1 MGKYSIDEATLKEV
15 ADSIR
20 AKTETTDEIPVTE
33 FASRIGDIT
42 TGVELPELT
51 KVAPANY
58 VLNGYEYIDDTGMKQ
73 TGTMLDQSG
82 MADVGLQLDPGEQY
96 TLKKGYYEE
105 TLISVSESDKVTLT
119 IHNDTSYGV
128 RVYFYDWIVE
138 QTEWYSIDSGAS
150 DNIILMPNSIV
161 VIRMDYNADADGV
174 DKWFEGSDE
183 RYYYGIVSVAGSD
196 KTITITGP

>member
-1 MGKYSIDEATLKEV
+1 MGKYSIDEATLKDV

-20 AKTETTDEIPVTE
+20 AKTEVTDEIPVTE

-51 KVAPANY
+51 KVAPVEY
-58 VLNGYEYIDDTGMKQ
+58 VLQGFEYIDRTGMKR
-73 TGTMLDQSG
+73 TGTMIDRSS
-82 MADVGLQLDPGEQY
+82 MASVGIQLAPGEQY
-96 TLKKGYYEE
+96 TLKKGYYAV
-105 TLISVSESDKVTLT
+105 TPISVSEPDKVTLT
-119 IHNDTSYGV
+119 IHNDTSYEV

-138 QTEWYSIDSGAS
+138 GTEWYSIDSGAS

-161 VIRMDYNADADGV
+161 VIRMDYNADADDV

-196 KTITITGP
+196 KTITITGY